1 MTTENTKP
9 YEGKT
14 CFVITPI
21 GGDNTDIRR
30 EADGIIDEV
39 LEPVLGDFFGFNLE
53 VAHRTYS
60 TGSITDKVIQSVVES
75 ELAICNLATLNP
87 NVMYELALRHA
98 ARKPVVTIA
107 PKGTALPFDI
117 NDDRVIF
124 YENDIAGSYQLK
136 KDLPLMI
143 EAAMEEDIP
152 NNPVYR
158 AIKSGKIM
166 QEVRAEGGVDAAILE
181 AIDGLSSK
189 INSIQSK
196 APKLNSLRDNSIVN
210 ISRLPASYN
219 SLKDKNI
226 LVRKRGLKEL
236 DDNDMA
242 TIKDLIVSADI
253 VHDFSNVLNISMS
266 DNLHISIAISARAN
280 LIYGGVATK
289 LMQDQIIS
297 VLANSNYECEIV

>member
-1 MTTENTKP
+1 MTTESTKP

-21 GGDNTDIRR
+21 GGENSEVRR

-39 LEPVLGDFFGFNLE
+39 LEPVLGGIFGFRVE
-53 VAHRTYS
+53 VAHKTYS

-107 PKGTALPFDI
+107 PKGTNLPFDI

-143 EAAMEEDIP
+143 KAAMEEETP

-158 AIKSGKIM
+158 ALRSEKLM
-166 QEVRAEGGVDAAILE
+166 QEVQVGGGADAALLE
-181 AIDGLSSK
+181 IITGLSTK
-189 INSIQSK
+189 VDNLQRSIGGPGLRK
-196 APKLNSLRDNSIVN
+196 AMSENTSGLDVSDVTAFKLSGESISTN
-210 ISRLPASYN
+210 EASN
-219 SLKDKNI
+219 
-226 LVRKRGLKEL
+226 LKEFL
-236 DDNDMA
+236 NNLPNLA
-242 TIKDLIVSADI
+242 GFNYRVLFSINEKTIGIDLVNNNGMR
-253 VHDFSNVLNISMS
+253 VPKDFSYVRAKK
-266 DNLHISIAISARAN
+266 SIIKAVQEHGYQT
-280 LIYGGVATK
+280 L
-289 LMQDQIIS
+289 
-297 VLANSNYECEIV
+297 